1 MGSLSLSLASYRFK
15 MRHFAP
21 WLVMMM
27 LPAALGRPGMLTW
40 VCKSCAN
47 AVMVDTVDNR
57 DRLEGLKTFSY
68 SVQLQKGSC
77 DNLGEVVASQY
88 CSNCANSL
96 GVALIKNKEGEE
108 VVLSSL
114 ADTHSI
120 VFFDTK
126 IN

>member
-1 MGSLSLSLASYRFK
+1 M
-15 MRHFAP
+15 
-21 WLVMMM
+21 
-27 LPAALGRPGMLTW
+27 
-40 VCKSCAN
+40 
-47 AVMVDTVDNR
+47 DNR
-57 DRLEGLKTFSY
+57 ERLEGLKTFSY

-88 CSNCANSL
+88 CNNCANSL

-126 IN
+126 VNQSKLGCGEIRNGNVNTQG

>member
-1 MGSLSLSLASYRFK
+1 
-15 MRHFAP
+15 MR
-21 WLVMMM
+21 M
-27 LPAALGRPGMLTW
+27 
-40 VCKSCAN
+40 
-47 AVMVDTVDNR
+47 
-57 DRLEGLKTFSY
+57 EGLKTFSY

-77 DNLGEVVASQY
+77 DNLGEIVSSQY

-96 GVALIKNKEGEE
+96 GVALIKDKKGDD

-126 IN
+126 NNQSKLGCGEIRNGNVNTQG